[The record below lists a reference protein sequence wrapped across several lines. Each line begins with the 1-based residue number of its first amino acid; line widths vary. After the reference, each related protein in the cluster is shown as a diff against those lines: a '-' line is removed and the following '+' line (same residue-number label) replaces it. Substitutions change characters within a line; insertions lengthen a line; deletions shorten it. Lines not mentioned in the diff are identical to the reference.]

1 MSDPEPRQPLLP
13 PGPEG
18 FRFEWA
24 EPGDADISWEWDDMH
39 MPEPLS
45 PLGGDYCQLIAQGFA
60 YRFERIGVPVQV
72 LARVWHGYAYYG
84 VSAPLPKAE
93 LDALWERM
101 PELRRNEIPAT
112 AGYWNERAIP
122 ELRAAYAE
130 LDAIDAAAM
139 APEDLAVAW
148 DESWAR
154 IGRAWRIH
162 FYAITGVYQV
172 LDDLAAQYEALV
184 ADASPG
190 EALRLIGGTVS
201 EVQDVAEGLERL
213 VDLARDDPAVSAW
226 LRAGADAPQP
236 IGHAFAEMLG
246 DFLRR
251 HGHLGQSWDDL
262 QIASWAEEPHKLLR
276 DVAKRLDAPGERV
289 ADRQRRLAEDAEQLL
304 GRVRQSAD
312 DRPEELAAFERTLA
326 AAREIGH
333 ISETHNYWIDRM
345 AQATL
350 RRLVMRVAA
359 RLVESGALADP
370 ADVFYLRRD
379 EIRDLILA
387 PRDRRELVAARR
399 AEHAQQRQL
408 TPLPWVG
415 QPPDEGGG
423 NRFDTPERQ
432 EQPGEEVRGA
442 GASAGIARG
451 PARVARG
458 QADFDRIQPG
468 DVIVCPSS
476 NPSWVPLFSIAAAL
490 VTDTGG
496 VLSHAAVVAR
506 ELGLPA
512 VVGTRDATHRIADGR
527 LVEVDGAAGIVR
539 LL

>member
-1 MSDPEPRQPLLP
+1 MSDSEAPLPVLP
-13 PGPEG
+13 PGPEA

-24 EPGDADISWEWDDMH
+24 DAGDAEISWEWDDMH

-84 VSAPLPKAE
+84 VSAPLDKAE
-93 LDALWERM
+93 LDALWDRM
-101 PELRRNEIPAT
+101 PELRRREIPTT
-112 AGYWNERAIP
+112 AGYWNDRAIP

-130 LDAIDAAAM
+130 VDAVDAATM

-148 DESWAR
+148 EESWAR

-162 FYAITGVYQV
+162 FYAITGVYQA
-172 LDDLAAQYEALV
+172 LDDLAAQYESLV

-213 VDLARDDPAVSAW
+213 VELARDDPAVSAW
-226 LRAGADAPQP
+226 LRAGADATQP
-236 IGHAFAEMLG
+236 VGHAFDEALG

-262 QIASWAEEPHKLLR
+262 QITSWAEEPHKLLR
-276 DVAKRLDAPGERV
+276 DVAKRLDAPAERV
-289 ADRQRRLAEDAEQLL
+289 EDRQRRLADEAEQLL
-304 GRVRQSAD
+304 ARLREGAAD
-312 DRPEELAAFERTLA
+312 RSDELATFERALS

-350 RRLVMRVAA
+350 RRLAVRVGT
-359 RLVESGALADP
+359 RLVNANVMAAAD
-370 ADVFYLRRD
+370 DVFYLRRD
-379 EIRDLILA
+379 EVRELILA
-387 PRDRRELVAARR
+387 PRDCRPLVVARR
-399 AEHAQQRQL
+399 AEHLRQRRL

-415 QPPDEGGG
+415 QPPEEGSG

-432 EQPGEEVRGA
+432 DQAHEEVRGA

-458 QADFDRIQPG
+458 QEDFERIQPG

-476 NPSWVPLFSIAAAL
+476 NPSWVPLFSIAAGL

-512 VVGTRDATHRIADGR
+512 VVGTRDATRRIADGR

>member
-1 MSDPEPRQPLLP
+1 MPNSEARQPILP
-13 PGPEG
+13 PGPQA

-24 EPGDADISWEWDDMH
+24 EPADAEISWEWDDMH

-60 YRFERIGVPVQV
+60 YRYERIGVPVRV

-84 VSAPLPKAE
+84 VSAPLDKAA
-93 LDALWERM
+93 LDALWDRM
-101 PELRRNEIPAT
+101 PELRRREIPTT
-112 AGYWNERAIP
+112 ASYWNERAIP

-130 LDAIDAAAM
+130 VDAVDAGSM

-162 FYAITGVYQV
+162 FYAITGVYQA
-172 LDDLAAQYEALV
+172 LDDLAARYEALV
-184 ADASPG
+184 PDASPG
-190 EALRLIGGTVS
+190 EALRLIQGSVS
-201 EVQDVAEGLERL
+201 EVQEVAEDLEQL

-236 IGHAFAEMLG
+236 VGHGFDGALG

-276 DVAKRLDAPGERV
+276 DVAKRLDAPSEAV
-289 ADRQRRLAEDAEQLL
+289 AERQRRLASEADQQLARL
-304 GRVRQSAD
+304 RQRAAGRPD
-312 DRPEELAAFERTLA
+312 ELAAFEGTLA

-350 RRLVMRVAA
+350 RRLAVRVGG
-359 RLVESGALADP
+359 RLVDAGALGDAEDI
-370 ADVFYLRRD
+370 FYLRRD

-387 PRDRRELVAARR
+387 PRDRRALVQERR
-399 AEHAQQRQL
+399 TEHARQRRL

-432 EQPGEEVRGA
+432 EQPRAEVRGA
-442 GASAGIARG
+442 GASAGVVRG

-458 QADFDRIQPG
+458 QDDFDRIQPG
-468 DVIVCPSS
+468 DIIVCPSS
-476 NPSWVPLFSIAAAL
+476 NPSWVPLFSIAAGL

-512 VVGTRDATHRIADGR
+512 VVGTRDATRRISDGQ
-527 LVEVDGAAGIVR
+527 LLELDGAAGIVR

>member
-1 MSDPEPRQPLLP
+1 
-13 PGPEG
+13 
-18 FRFEWA
+18 
-24 EPGDADISWEWDDMH
+24 
-39 MPEPLS
+39 
-45 PLGGDYCQLIAQGFA
+45 
-60 YRFERIGVPVQV
+60 
-72 LARVWHGYAYYG
+72 
-84 VSAPLPKAE
+84 
-93 LDALWERM
+93 
-101 PELRRNEIPAT
+101 
-112 AGYWNERAIP
+112 
-122 ELRAAYAE
+122 
-130 LDAIDAAAM
+130 M